1 MAAVA
6 TAAAR
11 YIPPMVDPQLF
22 VNETHPEPED
32 PKVEQEP
39 TYPANPN
46 SSPFQSSPDQQANW
60 GIMDGIPV
68 NHMYSPAHDH
78 SEHGYIT
85 PDMSSSPVHG
95 PHPPLMQQPMNMIAE
110 YGNGQKTSKPKVRSR
125 FESGRRKQVQRVRKI
140 GACLRC
146 RMLKKPCGEGTPCET
161 CTSVSS
167 ARVWSWPCTRVNI
180 SDLCE
185 MFSAGLHV
193 ALSHEAIVQA
203 KSKAQFGDELYLI
216 DISHFPDTNKYTTIN
231 SVQGQEIPPAGNIDP
246 GLNEGVTAK
255 TRRLFHDD
263 LQPKL
268 DSYAGMMLITFIS
281 RETSHFMH
289 VTLDTALQRSADN
302 DALALALELW
312 VTVHILVDSSTPWIM
327 SVRSSDLVAP
337 GKGDPIDKNAGDH
350 SYEDLCG
357 QLNAA
362 AEKKAAQMLKDVLSD
377 FEKRL
382 LSRGK
387 TPPFDFFLIAII
399 ILNSVEKMQWL
410 FLAWQQTKFDATYP
424 LPKDQMEYIA
434 QGENLAKTIYM
445 EMDVRSVLPK
455 TYVKGDGI
463 VATDGVLESDI
474 PFVQWFNLVQLK
486 CKSLQRLTCC
496 NITNS
501 VTDEDI
507 VYMNNFFPDDWRC
520 FELKLI
526 SQLFHPVPAN
536 EAQPGHKQS

>member
-32 PKVEQEP
+32 PKVEQELA
-39 TYPANPN
+39 YSANPN

-110 YGNGQKTSKPKVRSR
+110 YGNGRKTSKPKVRSR

-216 DISHFPDTNKYTTIN
+216 DISHFPDTNKYTTVN

-312 VTVHILVDSSTPWIM
+312 VTVHILVDSSTPWVM
-327 SVRSSDLVAP
+327 SVRSSELVAP
-337 GKGDPIDKNAGDH
+337 ERAIP
-350 SYEDLCG
+350 LTR
-357 QLNAA
+357 
-362 AEKKAAQMLKDVLSD
+362 MLEIIHMKTCVDNSTLQQ
-377 FEKRL
+377 KRRL
-382 LSRGK
+382 R
-387 TPPFDFFLIAII
+387 
-399 ILNSVEKMQWL
+399 
-410 FLAWQQTKFDATYP
+410 
-424 LPKDQMEYIA
+424 
-434 QGENLAKTIYM
+434 
-445 EMDVRSVLPK
+445 
-455 TYVKGDGI
+455 
-463 VATDGVLESDI
+463 
-474 PFVQWFNLVQLK
+474 K
-486 CKSLQRLTCC
+486 C
-496 NITNS
+496 
-501 VTDEDI
+501 
-507 VYMNNFFPDDWRC
+507 
-520 FELKLI
+520 
-526 SQLFHPVPAN
+526 
-536 EAQPGHKQS
+536 